1 MEKSRVTDYLLQ
13 YMKQHQISAAWAA
26 KAAKIDVDKLTEDY
40 KEPLLSDEFL
50 ELCIILNIRPEDVMA
65 ALNSKNE

>member
-26 KAAKIDVDKLTEDY
+26 KAAEIDVDKLTEDY

-50 ELCIILNIRPEDVMA
+50 ELCVVLHIRPEDVMA
-65 ALNSKNE
+65 ALNIKNE